1 MSKVVVYNDLEAAR
15 AALMDK
21 VDNYLIKN
29 GAWHLNKLLRVIRRQ
44 EDDDCSEYCN

>member
-1 MSKVVVYNDLEAAR
+1 MSKVVVYNTVEEAR

-29 GAWHLNKLLRVIRRQ
+29 GAWKLNTILSDVRMH
-44 EDDDCSEYCN
+44 EDTDYGEYCN